1 MEIRN
6 PSNFELERIIEQ
18 LNDEFI
24 VSKGK
29 HLHISKRYPF
39 LYNNLE
45 HLWGLFDKNELLAF
59 IAVKPVKLVAEQC
72 DYHLFFIGSVF
83 TPQKHRGNGYAKHLL
98 DETQTTYFANGFNAG
113 VLWTNLVEFYSK
125 LGWVSHENGI
135 FVKGKHLNLKTPLI
149 AQKFEIKT
157 IKSTDFKEIDKF
169 RIDNLTSYI
178 VRYEN
183 GNYSGYSTV
192 YSPGENVL
200 RLKILMNGRLIG
212 YVTGVTNSE
221 FIILYE
227 CILEKQQSIY
237 DIFAFLKK
245 EYEYS
250 TYFFNLSSSNNIVDL
265 LKEVFGEIE
274 INYPKITMYLYKDIS
289 IFKKVSE
296 FYIPFSDRI

>member
-59 IAVKPVKLVAEQC
+59 IAVKPVKLVTEQC

-83 TPQKHRGNGYAKHLL
+83 TPQKHRGNGYAKQLL
-98 DETQTTYFANGFNAG
+98 TETQTTYFANGFNVG
-113 VLWTNLVEFYSK
+113 VLWTNLVDFYSK
-125 LGWVSHENGI
+125 LGWVSHEKGI
-135 FVKGKHLNLKTPLI
+135 FIKGNHLNLKTPFI
-149 AQKFEIKT
+149 AQEFEIEK
-157 IKSTDFKEIDKF
+157 IKSVDFKEIDKF
-169 RIDNLTSYI
+169 RIDNLTSYL
-178 VRYEN
+178 VRHQN

-212 YVTGVTNSE
+212 YITGVTNRE

-227 CILEKQQSIY
+227 CIFEKQQLIY
-237 DIFAFLKK
+237 DILAFLNK

-274 INYPKITMYLYKDIS
+274 INNPKITMYLYKDIS
-289 IFKKVSE
+289 VFKQVSE